1 MSSLRD
7 RLQDKG
13 CIGKYHKNYQEC
25 SLECSLKMW
34 YLKTKHMFC
43 FCMESPR
50 DPFIRFL
57 TNIKHQKILI
67 LQSLNILKSQ
77 KSAGTLRIG
86 KLSIGTLRI
95 RTLGIRTLRI
105 RTLKI
110 RILRIRTLG
119 IGTLRI
125 GMLKIGKLRYR
136 KA

>member
-1 MSSLRD
+1 
-7 RLQDKG
+7 
-13 CIGKYHKNYQEC
+13 
-25 SLECSLKMW
+25 
-34 YLKTKHMFC
+34 MFC

-77 KSAGTLRIG
+77 KSSGTLRIG
-86 KLSIGTLRI
+86 KLRIGTLK
-95 RTLGIRTLRI
+95 I

-136 KA
+136 KD